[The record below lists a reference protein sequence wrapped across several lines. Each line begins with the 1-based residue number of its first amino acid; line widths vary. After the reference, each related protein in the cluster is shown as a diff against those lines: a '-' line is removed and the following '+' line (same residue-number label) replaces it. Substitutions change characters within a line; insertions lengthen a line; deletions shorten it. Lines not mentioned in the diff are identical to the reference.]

1 MAVLITGG
9 YGQLGSWLTYRFAG
23 EGKEVIVLDVVGKD
37 LDYLKEIK
45 DKIRFVRASVL
56 DFPKLV
62 EVFIRYKDK
71 IEGIIH
77 TVAITAD
84 PSLEGNPHQALMI
97 NLTGTVNMLELARL
111 FKIKKFL
118 FASSGAVY
126 GEVKDNPSEL
136 THPLHPSDLYGASKV
151 AGELIGQ
158 QYEHHYGLDFRSA
171 RLYFFFGP
179 GRLPSQQTELF
190 KNLLGPLEGLPGL
203 KLEKGADQKLGF
215 TYVKDIAY
223 GTYLLYKAENLKH
236 KSVNISS
243 EQPISFLRM
252 VSLAQK
258 YSDKPTQVEIGP
270 GKLFPR
276 GETLDISLAKE
287 ELGFYPQY
295 TVEEGMRE
303 YARWVKK
310 NAMRKD

>member
-1 MAVLITGG
+1 
-9 YGQLGSWLTYRFAG
+9 
-23 EGKEVIVLDVVGKD
+23 
-37 LDYLKEIK
+37 
-45 DKIRFVRASVL
+45 
-56 DFPKLV
+56 
-62 EVFIRYKDK
+62 
-71 IEGIIH
+71 
-77 TVAITAD
+77 
-84 PSLEGNPHQALMI
+84 MI

-223 GTYLLYKAENLKH
+223 GTYLLYQAENLKHKSVNQAENLKH

-243 EQPISFLRM
+243 EQPISFLQM

-310 NAMRKD
+310 NKEREKT